1 MNRIAKIFPHPSA
14 EFTEFNLSLIR
25 QTQHLNPE
33 VIGHFPSTDSMP
45 KKKKKKI
52 TERIHKMNI
61 STFQTRCSGLF
72 HSNLYSTDCWK
83 TLWITTQ
90 NCMHGTAMANHAT
103 HTFTLAL
110 VIVTPS
116 IPLFLFFL
124 PIISFRGSLCHYIF
138 HLAALACRNWGL
150 TDWVL
155 EKLAPE
161 KRRGRSH
168 RQTGFTSPESK
179 GGKSGR
185 ATQRQLLWGLLFT
198 PLKIRAISFS
208 PVFSNTNLINV
219 AMLSESPINTHFV
232 CS

>member
-1 MNRIAKIFPHPSA
+1 
-14 EFTEFNLSLIR
+14 
-25 QTQHLNPE
+25 
-33 VIGHFPSTDSMP
+33 
-45 KKKKKKI
+45 
-52 TERIHKMNI
+52 MNI

-124 PIISFRGSLCHYIF
+124 PIILFRGSLCHYIF
-138 HLAALACRNWGL
+138 HLAARACRNWGL

-179 GGKSGR
+179 GGRVGGQRNVSCFEGFYSPPQNKSN
-185 ATQRQLLWGLLFT
+185 F
-198 PLKIRAISFS
+198 FS